1 MESSE
6 EKMRILLERLS
17 GEMQVANSLGAN
29 VTHEW
34 LEKRIKRIEK
44 CLKGDGTDVQ
54 PTSNT
59 ERRRRAGTQ
68 AEL

>member
-44 CLKGDGTDVQ
+44 CLRGDGANV
-54 PTSNT
+54 
-59 ERRRRAGTQ
+59 
-68 AEL
+68 